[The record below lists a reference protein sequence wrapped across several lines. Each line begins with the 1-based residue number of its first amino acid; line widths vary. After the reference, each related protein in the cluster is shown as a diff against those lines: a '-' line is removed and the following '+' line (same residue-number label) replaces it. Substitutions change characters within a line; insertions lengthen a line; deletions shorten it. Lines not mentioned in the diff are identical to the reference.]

1 MAKKAPEP
9 LLPKIHAMRRQ
20 KVVLDAD
27 LAKLHGV
34 PTKRLNEAVRRNA
47 ARFPEEFCFF
57 LTDDEDDHL
66 KSQIVTSNLDKPD
79 ATSSAQNLRSQ
90 FATSSLS
97 QKEVAVLRSQFATLK
112 TDNRGKH
119 RKYLPRVFTEH
130 GALMAANVLRSEQAV
145 QMSLYL
151 IRAFVA
157 LREQLVSNLSTLRRL
172 SEIDKKLLEHDVV
185 LREVLERLQPLLN
198 PPPAP
203 KKPLIGFHPGNR

>member
-1 MAKKAPEP
+1 MAKKAPDSV
-9 LLPKIHAMRRQ
+9 LPKIYAVRRQ

-27 LAKLHGV
+27 LAKLYGV

-47 ARFPEEFCFF
+47 GRFPEDFY
-57 LTDDEDDHL
+57 LTDEEVEH
-66 KSQIVTSNLDKPD
+66 
-79 ATSSAQNLRSQ
+79 LRSQ
-90 FATSSLS
+90 IAASSIGQS
-97 QKEVAVLRSQFATLK
+97 GGAVLRSQIATLK
-112 TDNRGKH
+112 TDGRGKH

-130 GALMAANVLRSEQAV
+130 GALMAANVLRSERAV

-185 LREVLERLQPLLN
+185 LREVLERLQPLLD
-198 PPPAP
+198 PPAAP
-203 KKPLIGFHPGNR
+203 KKPLIGFQPGNR

>member
-1 MAKKAPEP
+1 MAKKAPDP
-9 LLPKIHAMRRQ
+9 VLPRIYAVRRQ

-27 LAKLHGV
+27 LAKLYGV
-34 PTKRLNEAVRRNA
+34 PTKRVNEAVRRNA

-57 LTDDEDDHL
+57 INAEEDEVL
-66 KSQIVTSNLDKPD
+66 RSQIATIKPGASGD
-79 ATSSAQNLRSQ
+79 GNLRSQ
-90 FATSSLS
+90 IATSSLGHGGR
-97 QKEVAVLRSQFATLK
+97 RS
-112 TDNRGKH
+112 
-119 RKYLPRVFTEH
+119 LPRVFTEH

>member
-1 MAKKAPEP
+1 MAKKAPDSVR
-9 LLPKIHAMRRQ
+9 PKIYAVRRQ

-27 LAKLHGV
+27 LAKLYGV
-34 PTKRLNEAVRRNA
+34 PTFRLNEAVKRNV
-47 ARFPEEFCFF
+47 ARFPEDFRFQ
-57 LTDDEDDHL
+57 LTADEAENL
-66 KSQIVTSNLDKPD
+66 ISQNALSKAAPD
-79 ATSSAQNLRSQ
+79 GFLRSQ
-90 FATSSLS
+90 NAI
-97 QKEVAVLRSQFATLK
+97 LK
-112 TDNRGKH
+112 NDGRGRH
-119 RKYLPRVFTEH
+119 RKYLPWVFTEH
-130 GALMAANVLRSEQAV
+130 GALMAANVLRSKQAV

-185 LREVLERLQPLLN
+185 LREVLERLQPLLD

>member
-1 MAKKAPEP
+1 MAKKAPESV
-9 LLPKIHAMRRQ
+9 LPRICAVRRQ

-27 LAKLHGV
+27 LAKLYGV
-34 PTKRLNEAVRRNA
+34 PTFRLNEAVKRNV
-47 ARFPEEFCFF
+47 ARFPEDFRFQ
-57 LTDDEDDHL
+57 LTADEAENL
-66 KSQIVTSNLDKPD
+66 ISQNVLSKAAPD
-79 ATSSAQNLRSQ
+79 GFLRSQ
-90 FATSSLS
+90 NAI
-97 QKEVAVLRSQFATLK
+97 LK
-112 TDNRGKH
+112 NDGRGRH
-119 RKYLPRVFTEH
+119 RKYLPWVFTEH
-130 GALMAANVLRSEQAV
+130 GALMAANVLRSKQAV

-185 LREVLERLQPLLN
+185 LREVLERLQPLLD

>member
-1 MAKKAPEP
+1 MAKKTPDP
-9 LLPKIHAMRRQ
+9 VLPKIYAVRRQ

-27 LAKLHGV
+27 LAKLYGV

-47 ARFPEEFCFF
+47 VRFPEEFCFF
-57 LTDDEDDHL
+57 ISAEEDEVL
-66 KSQIVTSNLDKPD
+66 RSQIATLKPGASGD
-79 ATSSAQNLRSQ
+79 GNLRSQ
-90 FATSSLS
+90 IATSSLGHGGR
-97 QKEVAVLRSQFATLK
+97 RS
-112 TDNRGKH
+112 
-119 RKYLPRVFTEH
+119 LPRVFTEH

-198 PPPAP
+198 PPAAP

>member
-1 MAKKAPEP
+1 MAKKAPDP
-9 LLPKIHAMRRQ
+9 VLPKIYAVRRQ

-27 LAKLHGV
+27 LAKLYGV
-34 PTKRLNEAVRRNA
+34 PTKRVNEAVRRNA

-57 LTDDEDDHL
+57 INAEEDEVL
-66 KSQIVTSNLDKPD
+66 RSQIATIKPGASGD
-79 ATSSAQNLRSQ
+79 GNLRSQ
-90 FATSSLS
+90 IATSSLGHGGR
-97 QKEVAVLRSQFATLK
+97 RS
-112 TDNRGKH
+112 
-119 RKYLPRVFTEH
+119 LPRVFTEH

-198 PPPAP
+198 TPPAP

>member
-1 MAKKAPEP
+1 MAKKAPDP
-9 LLPKIHAMRRQ
+9 VLPKIHAVRRQ

-27 LAKLHGV
+27 LAKLYGV
-34 PTKRLNEAVRRNA
+34 PTFRFNEAVKRNVE
-47 ARFPEEFCFF
+47 RFPEDFRFQLTADEAENLMSQNAISKAVPDEF
-57 LTDDEDDHL
+57 
-66 KSQIVTSNLDKPD
+66 
-79 ATSSAQNLRSQ
+79 LRSQ
-90 FATSSLS
+90 NAI
-97 QKEVAVLRSQFATLK
+97 LK
-112 TDNRGKH
+112 NDGRGRH
-119 RKYLPRVFTEH
+119 RKYLPWVFTEH

>member
-1 MAKKAPEP
+1 MAKKAPTSV
-9 LLPKIHAMRRQ
+9 LPKIYAVRRQ
-20 KVVLDAD
+20 KVVLDAE
-27 LAKLHGV
+27 LAKLYGM

-47 ARFPEEFCFF
+47 ARFPEDFCFF
-57 LTDDEDDHL
+57 LTEDEDEHL
-66 KSQIVTSNLDKPD
+66 KSQIG
-79 ATSSAQNLRSQ
+79 
-90 FATSSLS
+90 TSSLS
-97 QKEVAVLRSQFATLK
+97 PKEAPFLRSQFATLK
-112 TDNRGKH
+112 TDNRGRH

-130 GALMAANVLRSEQAV
+130 RALMAANVLRSEQAV

-151 IRAFVA
+151 IRAFVS

>member
-1 MAKKAPEP
+1 MAKKAPDSV
-9 LLPKIHAMRRQ
+9 LPKIYAVRRQ

-27 LAKLHGV
+27 LAKLYGV

-47 ARFPEEFCFF
+47 GRFPEDFCFF
-57 LTDDEDDHL
+57 LTEDEDEHL
-66 KSQIVTSNLDKPD
+66 KSQIVTS
-79 ATSSAQNLRSQ
+79 
-90 FATSSLS
+90 SLS
-97 QKEVAVLRSQFATLK
+97 PKEAPVLRSQFATLK
-112 TDNRGKH
+112 TDNRGRH

-145 QMSLYL
+145 QVSLYL

-157 LREQLVSNLSTLRRL
+157 LREQLVSNLSTLRRF

-185 LREVLERLQPLLN
+185 LREVLERLQPLLD
-198 PPPAP
+198 PPAAP

>member
-1 MAKKAPEP
+1 MAKKAPTSV
-9 LLPKIHAMRRQ
+9 LPKIYAVRRQ
-20 KVVLDAD
+20 KVVLDAE
-27 LAKLHGV
+27 LAKLYGM

-47 ARFPEEFCFF
+47 ARFPEDFCFF
-57 LTDDEDDHL
+57 LTEDEDEHL
-66 KSQIVTSNLDKPD
+66 KSQIG
-79 ATSSAQNLRSQ
+79 
-90 FATSSLS
+90 TSSLS
-97 QKEVAVLRSQFATLK
+97 PKEAPFLRSQFATLK
-112 TDNRGKH
+112 TDNRGRH

-151 IRAFVA
+151 IRAFVS

>member
-1 MAKKAPEP
+1 MAKKAPESV
-9 LLPKIHAMRRQ
+9 LPKIYAVRRQ

-27 LAKLHGV
+27 LAKLYGV

-47 ARFPEEFCFF
+47 GRFPEDFCFF
-57 LTDDEDDHL
+57 ISAEEDEVL
-66 KSQIVTSNLDKPD
+66 RSQIATLKPGAAGD
-79 ATSSAQNLRSQ
+79 GNLRSQ
-90 FATSSLS
+90 IATSSLGHGGR
-97 QKEVAVLRSQFATLK
+97 RS
-112 TDNRGKH
+112 
-119 RKYLPRVFTEH
+119 LPRVFTEH

-185 LREVLERLQPLLN
+185 LREVLERLQPLLD
-198 PPPAP
+198 PPAAP

>member
-1 MAKKAPEP
+1 MAKKAPDP
-9 LLPKIHAMRRQ
+9 VLPKIHAVRRQ

-27 LAKLHGV
+27 LAKLYGV

-57 LTDDEDDHL
+57 ISAEEDEVL
-66 KSQIVTSNLDKPD
+66 RSQIATLKPGASGD
-79 ATSSAQNLRSQ
+79 GNLRSQ
-90 FATSSLS
+90 IATSSLGHGGR
-97 QKEVAVLRSQFATLK
+97 RS
-112 TDNRGKH
+112 
-119 RKYLPRVFTEH
+119 LPRVFTEH